1 MKLVKAFFVMLYI
14 QLALQYGFFPI
25 LGYGTDEETGKMKI
39 WAIVFFAVLAISFVA
54 VQIVGCLSA
63 AAAVKMYTQSEYNPL
78 KRSWLLLKLKT
89 IPFYI
94 LNFIFGLVYIIFL
107 IGASRGLAVLAVI
120 PILVPIWY
128 TCAFIVQSGFFGAAN
143 VAVLRKK
150 HGDSISLIHYVLQ
163 FIPILDVISTVF
175 LLRKSRKQKKAVTI
189 EENAKEYTEEM
200 D

>member
-63 AAAVKMYTQSEYNPL
+63 AAAVKMYTQSEYEPL
-78 KRSWLLLKLKT
+78 KKSWLLLKIKT

-143 VAVLRKK
+143 IILLRRKYGK
-150 HGDSISLIHYVLQ
+150 EQISAIHYFLQ
-163 FIPILDVISTVF
+163 FISVLDVISTIILF
-175 LLRKSRKQKKAVTI
+175 KKIKKLNAASAEQI
-189 EENAKEYTEEM
+189 EATAE
-200 D
+200 

>member
-63 AAAVKMYTQSEYNPL
+63 AAAVKMYTQLKYEPL
-78 KRSWLLLKLKT
+78 KKSWLLLKIKT

-128 TCAFIVQSGFFGAAN
+128 TCAFIVQSGFFGVAN
-143 VAVLRKK
+143 VAMLRKK
-150 HGDSISLIHYVLQ
+150 YGDNISLIHYVLQ
-163 FIPILDVISTVF
+163 FIPVLDVLSTII
-175 LLRKSRKQKKAVTI
+175 LKSKCRKLQTA
-189 EENAKEYTEEM
+189 E
-200 D
+200 